1 MMSIFS
7 CKRGCFSLLLSVY
20 CLLSEASASVGGLS
34 PYLTITPSPDFLLT
48 EPKMGW
54 THLEIAIKLNFW
66 YK

>member
-1 MMSIFS
+1 MLFVTA
-7 CKRGCFSLLLSVY
+7 F
-20 CLLSEASASVGGLS
+20 CLLFTLRSFSIGGLS